1 LDIIHEFLAMEL
13 LEQNEL
19 EGSLP
24 VGLFVIHAPPF
35 MEYQNTGEKA
45 LACDHRHVIWCDILM
60 GMLFLSKIPVFFT
73 IVQSM
78 VSKNLFFIYIK
89 SLPQLHTNFDLYL
102 KNHLAALSVNNIIP
116 LVRAV
121 VANRICTLSTSE
133 FVCAQS
139 TC

>member
-19 EGSLP
+19 EESLP
-24 VGLFVIHAPPF
+24 VGLYVIHAPPF
-35 MEYQNTGEKA
+35 MEYQNTSEKA

-78 VSKNLFFIYIK
+78 VTKNLFFKYLYQVPSIVPYQTSTYI
-89 SLPQLHTNFDLYL
+89 
-102 KNHLAALSVNNIIP
+102 
-116 LVRAV
+116 
-121 VANRICTLSTSE
+121 
-133 FVCAQS
+133 
-139 TC
+139 